1 MTFDFATNMGTNPNS
16 ISLIGDMAADLGFK
30 LVRPYMG
37 VADSDRLAKIHPVN
51 FFLFDYN
58 QDFEKTKS
66 WINEIRASYQLRVRF
81 APLVCF
87 VESPSKDIIVEC
99 VNAGFDDILTLPWS
113 AMKIRERLA
122 KQVNNKHTY
131 FETDTYFGPDRRR
144 FTADGK
150 KRKQAAP
157 APGFGFRLYEFVR
170 NNHAGVQ
177 IMHDKVVGKSPKRQS
192 AALASAVNY

>member
-1 MTFDFATNMGTNPNS
+1 MGTNANS
-16 ISLIGDMAADLGFK
+16 AALIGDMAADLGFK

-37 VADSDRLAKIHPVN
+37 VADSERLAKIHPVN
-51 FFLFDYN
+51 FFLFDYS

-66 WINEIRASYQLRVRF
+66 QITELRMSHQLRVRF
-81 APLVCF
+81 APLICF
-87 VESPSKDIIVEC
+87 VESPSKDIIVDC

-113 AMKIRERLA
+113 ALKTRERLA
-122 KQVNNKHTY
+122 KQINNKSTY

-144 FTADGK
+144 FSDDGK
-150 KRKQAAP
+150 TRKQAAP

-170 NNHAGVQ
+170 NNHVGVQ
-177 IMHDKVVGKSPKRQS
+177 IMHDRVVGKAPKRQS